1 MATTKIKS
9 RIAALVCFM
18 LFSAGNIVGQPT
30 AKKVVGGIKASSNKT
45 EVLTS
50 EKDLYNLPPKVTHI
64 SAVASDVL
72 CIEID
77 ACQLLPIMQMPYHAD
92 STDVISIGSKTPLG
106 EARSM
111 SVTRNGSPFGWLV
124 GKDRKT
130 VTQFERVIGNH
141 LNIEVA
147 DASGNYLV
155 SSTSDPSYKKAIHPI
170 NVWRK
175 SKPSN
180 WAIDSEWPGKAYT
193 AKHYLYLKLPNRLKA
208 GQTYLIQLQALN
220 LHKPSVFYVHDPV
233 HVRSEAVHVS
243 QIGFR
248 ADDPYK
254 SAYLSVW
261 MGNGGGYTYPG
272 NLNFYLINDKTNKR
286 FFTRKTTMQ
295 WKGNVPEEIGTH
307 VNHSGT
313 DVLRLDFSRFKIPG
327 RYRVYVEGIGAGYP
341 FNIDEENTWNHAFKI
356 SMKGHYNHRSGI
368 EMGPPFTDFVR
379 PRSFHPADG
388 VKVYQSTCSLLNSG
402 NGLNALG
409 TDKGNFKN
417 LCEGLTGKLV
427 ENA

>member
-111 SVTRNGSPFGWLV
+111 SVTSNGSPFGWLV

-180 WAIDSEWPGKAYT
+180 WAIDSE
-193 AKHYLYLKLPNRLKA
+193 
-208 GQTYLIQLQALN
+208 
-220 LHKPSVFYVHDPV
+220 
-233 HVRSEAVHVS
+233 
-243 QIGFR
+243 
-248 ADDPYK
+248 
-254 SAYLSVW
+254 
-261 MGNGGGYTYPG
+261 
-272 NLNFYLINDKTNKR
+272 
-286 FFTRKTTMQ
+286 
-295 WKGNVPEEIGTH
+295 
-307 VNHSGT
+307 
-313 DVLRLDFSRFKIPG
+313 
-327 RYRVYVEGIGAGYP
+327 
-341 FNIDEENTWNHAFKI
+341 
-356 SMKGHYNHRSGI
+356 
-368 EMGPPFTDFVR
+368 
-379 PRSFHPADG
+379 
-388 VKVYQSTCSLLNSG
+388 
-402 NGLNALG
+402 
-409 TDKGNFKN
+409 
-417 LCEGLTGKLV
+417 
-427 ENA
+427 